1 MINNFFHIFDP
12 IKYLCKRSM
21 KKLYLNQIRGFINS
35 IAPITDQDWHLFE
48 KRLIY
53 KEFSKNEILLY
64 AGDVEQY
71 IYFMTE
77 GITRI
82 FQHKNDTEYT
92 LRFNF
97 PISTFNSYVSFIS
110 QTPSLISVETLTNI
124 KAFRMSYQN
133 MQSLYDE
140 SKNAERVGR
149 KMIELI
155 YMQREMKELQMHS
168 RTAEDYYCDLL
179 KTSKELIQ
187 QIPQKYLASYLGIT
201 PESLSRIRKNNC
213 KH

>member
-1 MINNFFHIFDP
+1 
-12 IKYLCKRSM
+12 M

-35 IAPITDQDWHLFE
+35 IAPINDQDWHLFE

-53 KEFSKNEILLY
+53 KEFSKNEILLH
-64 AGDVEQY
+64 AGDVERY

-97 PISTFNSYVSFIS
+97 PISVFNSYVSFIS

-124 KAFRMSYQN
+124 KAFRMSHQN

-155 YMQREMKELQMHS
+155 YMQREMKELQLHS

-179 KTSKELIQ
+179 RTNKELIQ

-213 KH
+213 KP

>member
-1 MINNFFHIFDP
+1 MKNN
-12 IKYLCKRSM
+12 YLI
-21 KKLYLNQIRGFINS
+21 QIRGFINS
-35 IAPITDQDWHLFE
+35 IATITDQDWRLFE
-48 KRLIY
+48 KRLVY
-53 KEFSKNEILLY
+53 KEFSKNEILLH
-64 AGDVEQY
+64 AGDIEQY

-97 PISTFNSYVSFIS
+97 PISAFNSYVSFIS
-110 QTPSLISVETLTNI
+110 QTPSLISVETLTSI
-124 KAFRMSYQN
+124 KVFRMSYQN

-155 YMQREMKELQMHS
+155 YMQREMKELQLHS

-179 KTSKELIQ
+179 KTNKELIQ

-213 KH
+213 RT

>member
-1 MINNFFHIFDP
+1 
-12 IKYLCKRSM
+12 M

-35 IAPITDQDWHLFE
+35 IAPITDQDWNLFE

-213 KH
+213 KP

>member
-1 MINNFFHIFDP
+1 MKNNNLI
-12 IKYLCKRSM
+12 
-21 KKLYLNQIRGFINS
+21 QIRGFINS

-53 KEFSKNEILLY
+53 KEFSKNEILLN
-64 AGDVEQY
+64 AGDIEQY

-97 PISTFNSYVSFIS
+97 PISAFNSYVSFIS

-124 KAFRMSYQN
+124 KVFRMSYQN
-133 MQSLYDE
+133 IQSLYDE

-155 YMQREMKELQMHS
+155 YMQREMKELQLHS

-179 KTSKELIQ
+179 RTNKELIQ

-201 PESLSRIRKNNC
+201 PESLSRIRKNSC
-213 KH
+213 RT